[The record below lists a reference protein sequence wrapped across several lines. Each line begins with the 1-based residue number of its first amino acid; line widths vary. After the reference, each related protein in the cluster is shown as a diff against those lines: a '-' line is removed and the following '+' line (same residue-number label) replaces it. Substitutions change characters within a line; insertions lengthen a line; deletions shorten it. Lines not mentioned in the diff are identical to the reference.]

1 MSPSSNRP
9 LSGLNRTAYGTV
21 FGPRERCGHDEA
33 PLREAPW
40 LDAHGCSAVTRA
52 ATLHAVD
59 GLTTSTALTVDT
71 WRRGPEHLQR
81 HYLLQHAP
89 VVVTTIQQTPV
100 ASCALSAGFCVSES
114 LGRCNERSELGK
126 AGRRHSFCL
135 LPPSCPGTCLHALVK
150 RPGHHPILSFYIAH
164 ALIKVLD
171 AFPTYIYET

>member
-1 MSPSSNRP
+1 MPVFAYRP
-9 LSGLNRTAYGTV
+9 LRGLNRTAYGTV

-59 GLTTSTALTVDT
+59 GLTTSTALTVEIL
-71 WRRGPEHLQR
+71 RRGLRHLQR
-81 HYLLQHAP
+81 RVSSPARP
-89 VVVTTIQQTPV
+89 AVVTAMHQTPFT
-100 ASCALSAGFCVSES
+100 SCALSAGFCVSES
-114 LGRCNERSELGK
+114 LVRCNERSELGK

-150 RPGHHPILSFYIAH
+150 RPGHHPILSFYITH

-171 AFPTYIYET
+171 AFPTCIYET

>member
-1 MSPSSNRP
+1 MSRFLP
-9 LSGLNRTAYGTV
+9 LTK
-21 FGPRERCGHDEA
+21 RCGHDEA

-59 GLTTSTALTVDT
+59 GLSTSTAPTVDT
-71 WRRGPEHLQR
+71 WCRGPEHLQR

-135 LPPSCPGTCLHALVK
+135 LPPSCPGTCLCAGEASKPPPHPFMLH
-150 RPGHHPILSFYIAH
+150 RPR
-164 ALIKVLD
+164 LD
-171 AFPTYIYET
+171 KGS

>member
-1 MSPSSNRP
+1 MTYPSLLSNLRP
-9 LSGLNRTAYGTV
+9 LWRLESNGLCRGI
-21 FGPRERCGHDEA
+21 GPRQRCGHDEA

-40 LDAHGCSAVTRA
+40 LDAHGWSAVTRA

-100 ASCALSAGFCVSES
+100 ASCTLSIGSWVSES
-114 LGRCNERSELGK
+114 LDMSTEWPALGRAVGQAL
-126 AGRRHSFCL
+126 F
-135 LPPSCPGTCLHALVK
+135 LPPSISLLWHTRLRGGRGATAGTPPLPHGLLHRMNENYV
-150 RPGHHPILSFYIAH
+150 S
-164 ALIKVLD
+164 
-171 AFPTYIYET
+171 

>member
-1 MSPSSNRP
+1 MLALCS
-9 LSGLNRTAYGTV
+9 LQHALL
-21 FGPRERCGHDEA
+21 FGPRKRCGHDEA

-126 AGRRHSFCL
+126 GR
-135 LPPSCPGTCLHALVK
+135 PGT
-150 RPGHHPILSFYIAH
+150 LSAFFHLPAPAH
-164 ALIKVLD
+164 ASMRWRSVQ
-171 AFPTYIYET
+171 ATTPSFHFTSPTP